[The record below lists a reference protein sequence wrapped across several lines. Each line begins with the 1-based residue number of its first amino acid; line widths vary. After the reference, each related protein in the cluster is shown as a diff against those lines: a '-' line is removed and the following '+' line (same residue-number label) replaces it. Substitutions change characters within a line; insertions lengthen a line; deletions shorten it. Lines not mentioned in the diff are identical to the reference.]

1 MGFSLLLKLTSYL
14 SWIPVSALHLIG
26 ELGEVMDLKNTNANA
41 NAGILLGV
49 QVLSIGEVAKS
60 VS

>member
-1 MGFSLLLKLTSYL
+1 
-14 SWIPVSALHLIG
+14 
-26 ELGEVMDLKNTNANA
+26 MDLKNTNANA